1 MKREHA
7 EPKSTGAVEPGDG
20 GQMSWK
26 VSMVEARMNHQPDG
40 APKMI
45 LPPPARAGMK
55 GWIDPGGLNDEL
67 LRIMRGFDAQYYH
80 SESEE
85 SRRTE
90 ISRPHVHNL
99 HVEPVVLTVPLVAR
113 WCDGSRVRLVPLL
126 EVALKK
132 WS

>member
-7 EPKSTGAVEPGDG
+7 EPKNAGAVEPGDG
-20 GQMSWK
+20 GQMIGK
-26 VSMVEARMNHQPDG
+26 VSMVEAGVNHQPDG

-55 GWIDPGGLNDEL
+55 GWIDPTGFNDEV
-67 LRIMRGFDAQYYH
+67 LRLIRGFDAQYYA

-99 HVEPVVLTVPLVAR
+99 HVEPVVLTFPLVAR
-113 WCDGSRVRLVPLL
+113 WCNGSRVRLMPLL